1 MNKITFSL
9 LAGLLLAGALADKS
23 LAQAVAPAG
32 QKPTVNTNALTP
44 RPAIRDRA
52 DYWAQRL
59 SLSDE
64 QKQKVKPI
72 FDEQLQKMTEL
83 RKRTELKPEERRAK
97 VTAIQDEVN
106 GKLKPILTPEQ
117 WEKYIKPYTLRTNAS
132 MMRLTN
138 KPPVAVPTIPAK

>member
-1 MNKITFSL
+1 MNKITFTL
-9 LAGLLLAGALADKS
+9 LAGILLGGALADKS
-23 LAQAVAPAG
+23 MAQAQAPSG
-32 QKPTVNTNALTP
+32 LKPTVSTNATMP

-59 SLSDE
+59 ALSDE

-83 RKRTELKPEERRAK
+83 RKHTELKPEERRAK
-97 VTAIQDEVN
+97 VAAIQEEIN

-117 WEKYIKPYTLRTNAS
+117 WEKYIKPYTLRTNAP

-138 KPPVAVPTIPAK
+138 RPPVAVPASPAK